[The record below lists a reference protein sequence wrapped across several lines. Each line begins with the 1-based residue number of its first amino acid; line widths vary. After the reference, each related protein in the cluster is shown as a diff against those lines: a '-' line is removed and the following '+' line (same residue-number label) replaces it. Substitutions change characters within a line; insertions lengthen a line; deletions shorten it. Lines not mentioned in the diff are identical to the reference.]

1 MSIYSLV
8 DPDTGRTFK
17 ITGSASLTETRARE
31 IFNSQRSAGSLVGLK
46 PGQRLDAASQALGGL
61 NSAQSQLGALT
72 GDAGGLARQ
81 ALGKVSDL
89 TGNLPV
95 TNGITAADF
104 SLTAPALTGIDQ
116 VTPTQ
121 VKATLAQ
128 AEKLTG
134 QDFSLVTDNKGLGKY
149 GFSVDQLETA
159 GVVKSGTAAKFVA
172 QGANPITDV
181 LKSPSVF
188 TGKNGINSQSDLL
201 GSVSKQD
208 LVQTGLMVAGV
219 AGLKSN
225 GVPTQLMG
233 AAALAGSALVAAKG
247 VDGALD
253 WVQGKLPAVPSANL
267 DALARDGAFAAGFAD
282 SKISD
287 AMAQEFPALPA
298 VDTVDR
304 ATLNA
309 AAGRVLGNDKI
320 PDLNFSVSS
329 LPRPSELQARLGE
342 INSRLATAIEDFGFV
357 SRLNARRRPAEIQSD
372 AVGIYNDIQEVER
385 IVSELYQIKSELLS
399 VQREAEAQDPP
410 ASAIV
415 SQAESSQVASVT
427 AQAEAL
433 LEKIRQQAERNS
445 VR

>member
-17 ITGSASLTETRARE
+17 ITGSASLTETQARE

-61 NSAQSQLGALT
+61 TSAQSQLGALT
-72 GDAGGLARQ
+72 GDAGGLSRQ

-172 QGANPITDV
+172 QDANPITDV

-188 TGKNGINSQSDLL
+188 TGKNGINSQADLL

-267 DALARDGAFAAGFAD
+267 DTLARDGAFAAGFAD

-357 SRLNARRRPAEIQSD
+357 SRLNARRRPAAIQSD

-415 SQAESSQVASVT
+415 SQVESSQVASVT